1 VATTSPEGCDD
12 TGAATSALR
21 SRERVIA
28 DALGTTAEPI
38 CLTDLAQLARAG
50 ALRTTAAILAP
61 DTGKEL
67 RPGEAVQ
74 IRYAHLIRFLS
85 AGIDFIKFSELI
97 ATIPIVGNGGVRMR
111 DLDNPSLGYP
121 FNRSWRFASTGGS
134 AKVAPSWV
142 DGRDASVV
150 WAERPLGYG
159 S

>member
-1 VATTSPEGCDD
+1 MATTSPEGCDD

-85 AGIDFIKFSELI
+85 AGIDFIKFYELI

-111 DLDNPSLGYP
+111 DLDTLLAAPDMP
-121 FNRSWRFASTGGS
+121 IISTPLPL
-134 AKVAPSWV
+134 AT
-142 DGRDASVV
+142 RDLIDTRELALCYV
-150 WAERPLGYG
+150 
-159 S
+159 